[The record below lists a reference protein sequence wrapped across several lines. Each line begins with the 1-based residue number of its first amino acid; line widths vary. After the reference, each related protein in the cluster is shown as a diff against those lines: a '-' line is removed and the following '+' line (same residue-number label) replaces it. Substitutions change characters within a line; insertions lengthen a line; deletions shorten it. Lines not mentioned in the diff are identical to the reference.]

1 MRVVAEI
8 TDKPCRIT
16 IFNWNNKYLLKLEYG
31 NYEQT
36 YKIAAMDLSGDD
48 DIKNCLTDEFI
59 NKAMNR
65 FMDMEKDFYEA
76 VATV

>member
-16 IFNWNNKYLLKLEYG
+16 IFAWNNKYLLKLEYG

-36 YKIAAMDLSGDD
+36 YKISELDLSGDD
-48 DIKNCLTDEFI
+48 DIKSCLTDEFI
-59 NKAMNR
+59 NKVMHR
-65 FMDMEKDFYEA
+65 FMAMEADFHEA
-76 VATV
+76 LKLY

>member
-59 NKAMNR
+59 NKAMHR

-76 VATV
+76 VAAV

>member
-16 IFNWNNKYLLKLEYG
+16 IFNWNNKYLLKLEFG

-36 YKIAAMDLSGDD
+36 YKVSEMDLTSDE

-59 NKAMNR
+59 NKAMHR
-65 FMDMEKDFYEA
+65 FMAMEADFYEA
-76 VATV
+76 LSL

>member
-1 MRVVAEI
+1 
-8 TDKPCRIT
+8 
-16 IFNWNNKYLLKLEYG
+16 LLKLEYG

-59 NKAMNR
+59 NKAMHR